1 MYIEYIIVV
10 RDPSTRGAA
19 RRDVGQRQHMS
30 WRTTASR
37 PEPATEGREDAEDGD
52 MAEQAA
58 RDLHWQQR
66 LHAER
71 LANGIS
77 AEDEANYIGRPE
89 GPAAGVAAELRRID
103 PSGRRQVSADVEQR
117 CAEQGWEL
125 EHLGV
130 TIGTVVHGPR
140 LSEAMSSAQ
149 ISTLN
154 AVLLE
159 RKVIFF
165 RGQQGLSEREHIAFA
180 ERFGSTEVFPFS
192 VREGAAPQVMPLK
205 SVGPIA
211 GTCRTPSLDHRPD
224 RALGFPFV
232 RNSCKKYR
240 NNPWFL
246 SGSLPALTLSRAC
259 WAHCGAGGAS
269 SWHSDGETER
279 AVTHMNCVAVYTR
292 LLADLCCV
300 YAMQSRGAS
309 HLHSDPYSTAS
320 QLPRSVA
327 PQVSLTATRAGRA
340 FRPSSA
346 TICAASTAS
355 TTLIASGTASCR
367 QGCLRLPLRR

>member
-1 MYIEYIIVV
+1 MKSKELLLHFCARSYVNQ
-10 RDPSTRGAA
+10 RLNSTPSDKFSLCTELKQLAGTAQTKATSAPTRRRVQAGCVCQRPGVSAARGSISRTVFCRTAKESRHLRFIHVYRIYHRRPRSVNARRRGAA

-211 GTCRTPSLDHRPD
+211 GTP
-224 RALGFPFV
+224 RAERQVLTIDQTELWG
-232 RNSCKKYR
+232 
-240 NNPWFL
+240 FL
-246 SGSLPALTLSRAC
+246 SSETPARNI
-259 WAHCGAGGAS
+259 
-269 SWHSDGETER
+269 ET
-279 AVTHMNCVAVYTR
+279 TH
-292 LLADLCCV
+292 
-300 YAMQSRGAS
+300 
-309 HLHSDPYSTAS
+309 
-320 QLPRSVA
+320 
-327 PQVSLTATRAGRA
+327 
-340 FRPSSA
+340 
-346 TICAASTAS
+346 
-355 TTLIASGTASCR
+355 
-367 QGCLRLPLRR
+367 GCLVGVCQH

>member
-1 MYIEYIIVV
+1 MYIEYGSAISIYHRRPRSVNA
-10 RDPSTRGAA
+10 RRRGAA

-211 GTCRTPSLDHRPD
+211 GTP
-224 RALGFPFV
+224 RAERQVLTIDQTELWG
-232 RNSCKKYR
+232 
-240 NNPWFL
+240 FL
-246 SGSLPALTLSRAC
+246 SSETPARNI
-259 WAHCGAGGAS
+259 
-269 SWHSDGETER
+269 ET
-279 AVTHMNCVAVYTR
+279 TH
-292 LLADLCCV
+292 
-300 YAMQSRGAS
+300 
-309 HLHSDPYSTAS
+309 
-320 QLPRSVA
+320 
-327 PQVSLTATRAGRA
+327 
-340 FRPSSA
+340 
-346 TICAASTAS
+346 
-355 TTLIASGTASCR
+355 
-367 QGCLRLPLRR
+367 GCLVGVCQH